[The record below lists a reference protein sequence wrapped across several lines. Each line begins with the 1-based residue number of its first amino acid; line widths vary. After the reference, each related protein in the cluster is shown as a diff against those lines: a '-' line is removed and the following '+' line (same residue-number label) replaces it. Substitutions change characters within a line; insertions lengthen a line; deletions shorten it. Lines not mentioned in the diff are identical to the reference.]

1 MENFRPFSDVTM
13 KDWGCHSRP
22 AEEGWWN
29 CQARNGAAV
38 LAFAHIGCWTLLCSV
53 LRALRRIRS
62 SGWASGCSSC
72 DLVEQVTLL
81 DAPKDLASDD
91 LISLLGVMTGPAYV
105 RNTKWEIDQQV
116 WHRQKFLMDVDGR
129 DAQLFHQLQ
138 AAIPVL
144 VSQRLVSIP
153 GALRKICQL
162 GRD

>member
-1 MENFRPFSDVTM
+1 MENFRPFSDVTIW
-13 KDWGCHSRP
+13 DASALENCRTSLVWV
-22 AEEGWWN
+22 

-38 LAFAHIGCWTLLCSV
+38 LAFALIGCWTLLCSV
-53 LRALRRIRS
+53 LRALPRIRS

-81 DAPKDLASDD
+81 DASKDVVSNN
-91 LISLLGVMTGPAYV
+91 LISLLGVMTRATHV
-105 RNTKWEIDQQV
+105 WNMKREEQQ
-116 WHRQKFLMDVDGR
+116 RGRCRSKYLMDVDGR

>member
-1 MENFRPFSDVTM
+1 MENFRPFSDVTIW
-13 KDWGCHSRP
+13 DASALENCRTSLVWV
-22 AEEGWWN
+22 

-38 LAFAHIGCWTLLCSV
+38 LAFALIGCWTLLCSV
-53 LRALRRIRS
+53 LRALPRIRS

-81 DAPKDLASDD
+81 DASKDLVSDD

-144 VSQRLVSIP
+144 VSQSLVSIP